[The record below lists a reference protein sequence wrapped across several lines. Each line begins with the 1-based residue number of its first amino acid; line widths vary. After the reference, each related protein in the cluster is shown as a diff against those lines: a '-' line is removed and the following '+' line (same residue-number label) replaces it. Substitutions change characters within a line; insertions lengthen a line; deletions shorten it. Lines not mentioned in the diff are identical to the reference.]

1 MLVRD
6 RGTLGRNALG
16 PIVHLSGISEMASWT
31 PRNIQ
36 RRHCRDIITLCVEM
50 GQVWLITFIS

>member
-6 RGTLGRNALG
+6 RGALGRNALG
-16 PIVHLSGISEMASWT
+16 PIVHLSGISEMASGT
-31 PRNIQ
+31 PRNIW
-36 RRHCRDIITLCVEM
+36 RRCCRDIITLCVQV

>member
-6 RGTLGRNALG
+6 RGVLGRNALG
-16 PIVHLSGISEMASWT
+16 HIVHLSGISEMASWT